1 MNKEKIHLMKNYLPN
16 LLPEAEQYRD
26 IIKVFKNSSELNE
39 PKMHFYSDSVKQ
51 IAILYLE

>member
-1 MNKEKIHLMKNYLPN
+1 LNKEKIHLMKNYLPN

-26 IIKVFKNSSELNE
+26 IIKVFKNSSKLNE
-39 PKMHFYSDSVKQ
+39 PKMHFYSDPVKQ